1 MENVM
6 KFAIKAA
13 IAGAALVMALPVQ
26 AEQGDWLA
34 RLRLL
39 QIRPDVS
46 SSIGILDVSNEVV
59 PEVDFSYFFTEN
71 IAAEL
76 ILSTRSHT
84 VSVGGADIGKVSHLP
99 PTLTLQ
105 YHFMPKET
113 FRPYVGAGVNY
124 TRFYDVS
131 LALGATPLTVDQN
144 SWGGALQIGFDY
156 ALDKKWFLN
165 FDVKKLWIKTDVKN
179 GITGAFISDLKIDPL
194 VVGIGVGMKF

>member
-76 ILSTRSHT
+76 ILSTRRHT
-84 VSVGGADIGKVSHLP
+84 VSAGGADIGKVSHLP

-113 FRPYVGAGVNY
+113 FRPYVGAGINY

-165 FDVKKLWIKTDVKN
+165 FDVKKIWIKTDVKN

>member
-1 MENVM
+1 
-6 KFAIKAA
+6 
-13 IAGAALVMALPVQ
+13 
-26 AEQGDWLA
+26 
-34 RLRLL
+34 
-39 QIRPDVS
+39 
-46 SSIGILDVSNEVV
+46 VV

-84 VSVGGADIGKVSHLP
+84 VSVAGADIGKVSHLP

-165 FDVKKLWIKTDVKN
+165 FDVKKIWIKTDVKN

>member
-113 FRPYVGAGVNY
+113 FRPYVGAGINY

-165 FDVKKLWIKTDVKN
+165 FDVKKIWIKTDVKN
-179 GITGAFISDLKIDPL
+179 GITGAFISDLTIDPL